1 MAVMKWSE
9 QLSVKINQFDH
20 EHKKLVELINK
31 LSDAML
37 RKEGNK
43 VLGPIL
49 NELTDYTIIHFKHE
63 EEAMQKYNFP
73 GFAAHK
79 KEHEDFV
86 NKVADTKKQFED
98 GAIML
103 TMPLISFLT
112 TWVQDHI
119 LKSDSGYS
127 AFLSK
132 AGMK

>member
-1 MAVMKWSE
+1 MPVMKWSE
-9 QLSVKINQFDH
+9 QLSVKIHQFDH

-31 LSDAML
+31 LSEAMYK
-37 RKEGNK
+37 KEGNN

-73 GFAAHK
+73 GLVAHK

-86 NKVADTKKQFED
+86 SKVADTKKKYEE

-103 TMPLISFLT
+103 TIPLIEFLT
-112 TWVQDHI
+112 TWVKEHI
-119 LKSDSGYS
+119 LKSDSKYGE
-127 AFLSK
+127 FLVK

>member
-1 MAVMKWSE
+1 MKWTE
-9 QLSVKINQFDH
+9 QLSVKIHLFDH

-37 RKEGNK
+37 RKEGNN
-43 VLGPIL
+43 VLGSIL
-49 NELTDYTIIHFKHE
+49 NELTDYTLIHFSHE
-63 EEAMQKYNFP
+63 EEAMKKYNFP
-73 GFAAHK
+73 GYAAHK

-86 NKVADTKKQFED
+86 SKVADTKKQYEA

-112 TWVQDHI
+112 TWVAEHI
-119 LKSDSGYS
+119 SKSDSGYS
-127 AFLSK
+127 AFLNK